1 MILSD
6 GVLVNELIK
15 SELGVVSQLVKWL
28 FRLPKTAI
36 VAVLAQSAAG
46 SVAPID
52 SVVSRVF
59 LCESSSGSHSGRASG
74 PY

>member
-6 GVLVNELIK
+6 GVLVNELVK
-15 SELGVVSQLVKWL
+15 SELGVAKSYGRL
-28 FRLPKTAI
+28 FCLPNQAI

-52 SVVSRVF
+52 SVVYRVS
-59 LCESSSGSHSGRASG
+59 LG
-74 PY
+74 PAYL